1 MDWHELP
8 AEWPRNGTS
17 SKLEA
22 AHVALAGEGRVFGFT
37 VYNSNAAAQF
47 ILVFDRNSIPTDGAT
62 ADLVFK
68 APAGDSL
75 GVNWIPGRWFR
86 SGCVLCNSSTAPTL
100 TAGSGDC
107 LFDVQYA

>member
-8 AEWPRNGTS
+8 DNWPLNGTS
-17 SKLEA
+17 SALQA
-22 AHVALAGEGRVFGFT
+22 AHIGMAGSGHVFGFT
-37 VYNSNAAAQF
+37 VYNSNAADQF
-47 ILVFDRNSIPTDGAT
+47 ILVFDRNTIPGTGAV

-68 APAGDSL
+68 APAGDVL
-75 GVNWIPGRWFR
+75 GTIWIPGRWFR

-100 TAGSGDC
+100 AAGSADC